1 MSKLSGKNV
10 FITGAEQGIG
20 KATAE
25 RLIEAGCNIYVH
37 YFIGDEGPK
46 ELCALAQSK
55 GQKAKY
61 GYADLT
67 NREETE
73 KCVKEAA
80 DFLGGIDIL
89 VNQKASNEQVQY
101 TTQQADLQAINTY
114 KDVLTKPIILAPV
127 LKEVKR
133 TDNYQGN
140 VSTLENSIKVTNQT
154 NSQVVTVTVTDKN
167 AYVAADVANTI
178 GKVFSKKVKKMMQ
191 VDNVTIVSNAK
202 VNNSPVSPNKKVFAL
217 AGVVIGAFVGI
228 AITFI
233 KELTDKTVKN
243 SSFLTD
249 ELGLTN
255 IGSVY
260 HLDIN
265 DNDYGV
271 VKVIARNKISDD
283 NGEEEFDTPRRRRV

>member
-1 MSKLSGKNV
+1 MSRKDDETIIDLRHLIIVLKNNMISIIIWAVLGLIISLGSV
-10 FITGAEQGIG
+10 FL
-20 KATAE
+20 
-25 RLIEAGCNIYVH
+25 LIE
-37 YFIGDEGPK
+37 PK
-46 ELCALAQSK
+46 YSSS
-55 GQKAKY
+55 
-61 GYADLT
+61 
-67 NREETE
+67 
-73 KCVKEAA
+73 
-80 DFLGGIDIL
+80 IDIL

-140 VSTLENSIKVTNQT
+140 VSTLEDSIKVTNQT

-233 KELTDKTVKN
+233 KELTDKTVKD

>member
-1 MSKLSGKNV
+1 MNKKDDRIVIDVGYIISILKKNITSIFLWMV
-10 FITGAEQGIG
+10 FGLIVSLAM
-20 KATAE
+20 ATM
-25 RLIEAGCNIYVH
+25 LIS
-37 YFIGDEGPK
+37 PK
-46 ELCALAQSK
+46 YSS
-55 GQKAKY
+55 
-61 GYADLT
+61 
-67 NREETE
+67 N
-73 KCVKEAA
+73 
-80 DFLGGIDIL
+80 IDIL

-140 VSTLENSIKVTNQT
+140 VSTLEDSIKVTNQT

-233 KELTDKTVKN
+233 KELTDKTVKD

-283 NGEEEFDTPRRRRV
+283 NSEEEFDTPRRRRV

>member
-1 MSKLSGKNV
+1 M
-10 FITGAEQGIG
+10 E
-20 KATAE
+20 
-25 RLIEAGCNIYVH
+25 
-37 YFIGDEGPK
+37 
-46 ELCALAQSK
+46 
-55 GQKAKY
+55 
-61 GYADLT
+61 
-67 NREETE
+67 
-73 KCVKEAA
+73 
-80 DFLGGIDIL
+80 
-89 VNQKASNEQVQY
+89 
-101 TTQQADLQAINTY
+101 
-114 KDVLTKPIILAPV
+114 
-127 LKEVKR
+127 
-133 TDNYQGN
+133 
-140 VSTLENSIKVTNQT
+140 
-154 NSQVVTVTVTDKN
+154 
-167 AYVAADVANTI
+167 
-178 GKVFSKKVKKMMQ
+178 FSKKVKKMMQ

-217 AGVVIGAFVGI
+217 VGVVIGAFVGI